1 MALLCTLQFRPNVSN
16 KGKIFISCSDLFWQS
31 SNRYLL
37 LSTKH
42 VQFQLNHCV
51 CALFY
56 FIIVPACFS
65 CSTRRRRRYRELL
78 IRETKRCR
86 TRERDCS
93 FRGIWTWLL
102 LTLCLLIRVSIVRF
116 YLLLLLL
123 FFSACSCRFHRI
135 LRWKPLI
142 QSQRWNSFLAFKA
155 LFPFNSKQGEHW
167 TIIIFFYF

>member
-1 MALLCTLQFRPNVSN
+1 MALLSTLQFRPNVSN

-42 VQFQLNHCV
+42 VQFQLNHC
-51 CALFY
+51 ALFY

-86 TRERDCS
+86 TRERERLQLPRNMNMAVINIMPPNS
-93 FRGIWTWLL
+93 
-102 LTLCLLIRVSIVRF
+102 RF
-116 YLLLLLL
+116 YCHILLAVVVL
-123 FFSACSCRFHRI
+123 FGLQLQISSYSQVEASHSKSKVEQLPGFQG
-135 LRWKPLI
+135 PLPF
-142 QSQRWNSFLAFKA
+142 QLETGWALNNHYLFLF
-155 LFPFNSKQGEHW
+155 L
-167 TIIIFFYF
+167 I